1 VKRLAPIPREWID
14 RSRQFAFAFEGRPYS
29 GFAGDTITSALAA
42 ADVRVLGRS
51 FKYHRPRGV
60 LSFANHDV
68 NALVQWDDRP
78 NVRADVTP
86 LVDGMRLVAVN
97 TDGGLD
103 RDRRRF
109 LDRLSPFLPV
119 GFYYKAFHDRRW
131 FPRWEAMFRTLT
143 GLGRVSVKTERE
155 RTPKRYDVCDVL
167 VIGAGPSGLSA
178 ALAAADTGARVA
190 IVDENARAG
199 GSGTYALVGDDD
211 PAAARVAALVDR
223 CTSHPRV
230 SLRSATTAAGYYA
243 DHWVPLVEAGRIT
256 KMRARA
262 VVVAAGA
269 FEQPAVFRGN
279 DLPGVMLGSAAQRL
293 LHRYAVAPM
302 RRAVVLVANRD
313 GYRVALDLLAHGI
326 AVAAVADL
334 NEAPSDPDAHRE
346 LASRGVAIRLGH
358 GVYEARADHDL
369 LREAVLAPLTR
380 EGELNAARTER
391 IACDGL
397 VVCVGWAPAA
407 NLLSQAGAP
416 MRYDEALAQFVPRTL
431 PEGVFACGRVN
442 GVHALEAKLAD
453 GERAGLEAAS
463 ALGFA
468 IGRAVPQVPAETQRP
483 SHPYPIFAHPKGKN
497 FVDFD
502 EDLQLADFGNAVQEG
517 FDNIELLKR
526 YTTVGMGPSQG
537 KHSNMNAVRILA
549 RLAGQPI
556 AAVGTTTAR
565 PFFHPVPL
573 AHLAGRGFTVERE
586 TPLHARHEALGAVF
600 MLAGQWRRPEYYAV
614 PGGRR
619 LEAIRE
625 EVLAV
630 RNAVGLIDVG
640 TLGKIEIHGPDA
652 ASFLERVYTGRFAN
666 MSVGSTR
673 YGLMVDEAGTIIDD
687 GVVARFGDQR
697 YYFTTTTSGSATVY
711 RELTRLNTMWRMQCG
726 IVNVTG
732 HRAAVNLAGPK
743 ARDVLGRLT
752 RSNVSEAV
760 FPYLAAR
767 ELEVAGIA
775 ARVLRIGFV
784 GELGYEIH
792 VAHDRAAT
800 LWDALMD
807 AGAAFGIRPFGVE
820 AQRLLRL
827 EKGHFIVGQDTD
839 GLTNPIEAGC
849 GWAVKMDKPFF
860 VGQRSLAILAKK
872 PLRQALA
879 GIELLP
885 GEAVDRV
892 AECHLVIEAGDIAG
906 RVTSVAY
913 SPTLARHIGL
923 AMLAPDLAQPGR
935 QIAIRVTDGALVAAK
950 VVRPPFYDA
959 DGKRQKLAA
968 AA

>member
-1 VKRLAPIPREWID
+1 VKRLAPLRGEWID
-14 RSRQFAFAFEGRPYS
+14 RSRRLVFELEGRRHA
-29 GFAGDTITSALAA
+29 GFAGDTITSALCA

-60 LSFANHDV
+60 LSLANHDV
-68 NALVQWDDRP
+68 NALLQWDDRP
-78 NVRADVTP
+78 NVRADVTS
-86 LVDGMRLVAVN
+86 LVEGMRLFAVN

-109 LDRLSPFLPV
+109 LDRLSPLLPV

-131 FPRWEAMFRTLT
+131 FPRWEAMFRALT
-143 GLGRVSVKTERE
+143 GLGRVDVNTPRK
-155 RTPKRYDVCDVL
+155 RTPKRYDFCDVL

-178 ALAAADTGARVA
+178 ALVAADAGARVV

-211 PAAARVAALVDR
+211 PVAAHTAERVAR
-223 CTSHPRV
+223 CADHPRV
-230 SLRSATTAAGYYA
+230 SLRTGTVAAGCYA
-243 DHWVPLVEAGRIT
+243 DHWVPLVESDRIT

-262 VVVAAGA
+262 LVVATGA

-279 DLPGVMLGSAAQRL
+279 DVPGVMLASAAQRL
-293 LHRYAVAPM
+293 LHRYGVAPM
-302 RRAVVLVANRD
+302 TRAVVLAANRD
-313 GYRVALDLLAHGI
+313 GYRAALDLLAHGI
-326 AVAAVADL
+326 DVAAVADL
-334 NEAPSDPDAHRE
+334 NQSPADDEACRE
-346 LASRGVAIRLGH
+346 LASRGIPVRLGH
-358 GVYEARADHDL
+358 GVYEARAGHDV
-369 LREAVLAPLTR
+369 LRDAMLAPLTP
-380 EGELNAARTER
+380 GGALNAARTER

-397 VVCVGWAPAA
+397 VVSVGWAPAA
-407 NLLSQAGAP
+407 NLLYQAGAR
-416 MRYDEALAQFVPRTL
+416 MRYDEVLAQFVPHAL
-431 PEGVFACGRVN
+431 PSGVFACGRVN
-442 GVHALEAKLAD
+442 GVYAFDAKLAD
-453 GERAGLEAAS
+453 GERAGLEAAR
-463 ALGFA
+463 ALGL
-468 IGRAVPQVPAETQRP
+468 RAAGNTLRVSVEPQRP

-502 EDLQLADFGNAVQEG
+502 EDLQLQDFANAVQEG

-549 RLAGQPI
+549 RLTGQPI
-556 AAVGTTTAR
+556 EAVGTTTAR

-586 TPLHARHEALGAVF
+586 TPLDSRHEALGAVF
-600 MLAGQWRRPEYYAV
+600 MLAAPWRRPEYYAV
-614 PGGRR
+614 PGNRR

-630 RNAVGLIDVG
+630 RTAVGLIDVG
-640 TLGKIEIHGPDA
+640 TLGKIEVSGEDA
-652 ASFLERVYTGRFAN
+652 AAFLERVYTGRFAN
-666 MSVGSTR
+666 MSPGTTR

-687 GVVARFGDQR
+687 GVVARLGDQR
-697 YYFTTTTSGSATVY
+697 FYFTTTTSGSANVY

-743 ARDVLGRLT
+743 AREVLARLT
-752 RSNVSEAV
+752 RANVTEAV

-767 ELEVAGIA
+767 ELEVAGIP

-792 VAHDRAAT
+792 VAHDRAVT
-800 LWDALMD
+800 LWDALME
-807 AGAAFGIRPFGVE
+807 AGSELGIRPFGIE

-827 EKGHFIVGQDTD
+827 EKGHLIVGQDTD
-839 GLTNPIEAGC
+839 ALTNPFEAGC
-849 GWAVKMDKPFF
+849 AWAVKMDKPFF

-872 PLRQALA
+872 PPRQALV
-879 GIELLP
+879 GIELVP
-885 GEAVDRV
+885 GEAIERV
-892 AECHLVIEAGDIAG
+892 AECHLVIDACEIAG
-906 RVTSVAY
+906 RVTSVAF
-913 SPTLARHIGL
+913 SPTLGRHIGL
-923 AMLAPDLAQPGR
+923 AMLAPRLAQPGR
-935 QIAIRVTDGALVAAK
+935 QIAIRVTDGALVTAK

-959 DGKRQKLAA
+959 DGRRQKLAEA
-968 AA
+968 A